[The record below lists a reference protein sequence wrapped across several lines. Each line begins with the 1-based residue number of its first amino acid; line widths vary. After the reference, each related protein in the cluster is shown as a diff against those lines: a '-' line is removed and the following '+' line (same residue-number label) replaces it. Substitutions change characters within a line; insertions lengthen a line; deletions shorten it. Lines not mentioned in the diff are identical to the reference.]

1 MNFSSNEVHPNNP
14 EELPPARRRRAK
26 RLIAPIDIDE
36 RASFL
41 DDLAHNASPC
51 FDFYILSLISGL
63 IISIGFTLDHSAII
77 ILGAALAPIL
87 APAIGLSLGTITGA
101 AHVFLRSLVGIFI
114 GSLLVFLAGW
124 LIGSITR
131 NMTINGL
138 HQVYYHAQ
146 VSWINFLV
154 LAISTVLTTIT
165 FARSGKNG
173 SIHHLALTS
182 VALAYELYS
191 PIAASGF
198 GLGKQLPHL
207 FPDGLVVFAVHLA
220 WCAFLGALTLSILG
234 FRPLTLFGY
243 TLGGVVALFSIILI
257 IGMSG
262 AGAVIGAQLGLP
274 TATPTLTPTITPTLT
289 VTPSPIP
296 PTPTFTSTHTLTPTY
311 TPTLTFTPSP
321 TPIYATVRTDL
332 PEGVRFRAEP
342 DGETIGFLAND
353 SIIIILPETQA
364 SDGIV
369 WVRIIT
375 SDGKEGWIV
384 RSLITIVTV
393 TPSP

>member
-1 MNFSSNEVHPNNP
+1 MIFSSNEIQPNNP
-14 EELPPARRRRAK
+14 EELPPSRRRRAK
-26 RLIAPIDIDE
+26 RLLAPLDVDE

-41 DDLAHNASPC
+41 DGLAHNASPS
-51 FDFYILSLISGL
+51 FDFYILSLVSGL
-63 IISIGFTLDHSAII
+63 IISIGFSLDHSAII

-87 APAIGLSLGTITGA
+87 APAIGLSLGTIMGA
-101 AHVFLRSLVGIFI
+101 AHVFMRSLVGLFI

-131 NMTINGL
+131 NMTIGDL
-138 HQVYYHAQ
+138 HQVYSHAQ
-146 VSWINFLV
+146 VSWINFVV
-154 LAISTVLTTIT
+154 LAISTILTTT
-165 FARSGKNG
+165 TYARSGKNG
-173 SIHHLALTS
+173 SIHYLALTS

-191 PIAASGF
+191 PIAAAGF

-220 WCAFLGALTLSILG
+220 WCAFLGILTLSIIG

-243 TLGGVVALFSIILI
+243 TLGGVVALFSFILI
-257 IGMSG
+257 IGLSG
-262 AGAVIGAQLGLP
+262 AGAVIGAQFGLP
-274 TATPTLTPTITPTLT
+274 TATPTITPTITPTLT

-296 PTPTFTSTHTLTPTY
+296 PTPTFTSTSTLTPTY

-332 PEGVRFRAEP
+332 PEGIRFRAEP
-342 DGETIGFLAND
+342 DGETKGFLAND
-353 SIIIILPETQA
+353 TLIIILPETQE
-364 SDGIV
+364 SDGII

-375 SDGKEGWIV
+375 SDGIEGWIV
-384 RSLITIVTV
+384 RSLITIVTA